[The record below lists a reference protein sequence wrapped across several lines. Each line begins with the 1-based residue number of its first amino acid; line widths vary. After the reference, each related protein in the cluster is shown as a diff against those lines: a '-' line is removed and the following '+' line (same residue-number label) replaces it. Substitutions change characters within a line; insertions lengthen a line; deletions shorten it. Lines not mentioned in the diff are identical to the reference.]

1 MSTALDLAT
10 DRMMA
15 LQPAHI
21 RLLDEANG
29 GALRGLMRAL
39 ASGSVE
45 VNAEID
51 ALLDDAFV
59 ETTGPAGLASLARLV
74 GAPLLASAPGDAAGA
89 NRAFIANTV
98 RRRRAKGTARALE
111 GVAGDV
117 TGAGAAVVE
126 YYQRLA
132 RLAHLV
138 DVRPE
143 RPGLAPLGDGDT
155 RARIGT
161 TFDRTPRLMDMRSI
175 ARAGG
180 RHNIQG
186 VGVHVARLK
195 APRYPAPPGTGLAPD
210 KLAGVPVLAPWLDA
224 GAVAPGYFQ
233 ISPRPDGLVPLVNPD
248 RRPADGRARTDETM
262 LAGRLRRL
270 PLHIEIEVARL
281 RAVKGL
287 PPPASPPPAW
297 FDDQGEPFGL
307 FLRRVGATTF
317 DPVPPQR
324 LAIVNLATMP
334 AKVAGVRPRPPQVLT
349 YNWRDPGAVAPV
361 AHTGTMPIEAA
372 IDPVAGRVVIADPGA
387 QPDVAE
393 VRLAH
398 AVGLG
403 DAIGAGPQE
412 RDDRSVPTEVATADF
427 LRVVD
432 PFPVV
437 PGPEY
442 VATLADALAAWAAG
456 AGHTRGFIVLAR
468 CDADAALAAPAV
480 AVKPGTELHIVA
492 AQWRPKR
499 VVPGVADVPT
509 RRGYLVRAGRRYILP
524 LGLGLAASAAPP
536 PGGRPGAVILDGLF
550 LAGPLGMGAAAASV
564 LRVRYCT
571 LRPAIGPAVT
581 TAAPLS
587 AVSLSVEMSIAHSLA
602 LEAAA
607 GPGDGTLTLSRTIV
621 AGDGGGAV
629 TVAAAGLD
637 AAMMDVTL
645 LGAARVKTIEA
656 TNLIVTG
663 ALTAA
668 RRQAGCVRYSYLGPG
683 WQAPRRFRCQPD
695 LAVAQRQA
703 ARDVDT
709 LPANEDVAVRMGV
722 TPVFLDTDLDQPT
735 AAMLSSRAPEAIRR
749 GGEGGTEMGAF
760 AAAGQPIR
768 FANLASLF
776 DEDLPVTLEGAILD
790 DTRSRATTDRRN
802 VP

>member
-1 MSTALDLAT
+1 MSTALDLAI
-10 DRMMA
+10 DRMMT
-15 LQPAHI
+15 LLPAHI

-39 ASGSVE
+39 AVGPVE
-45 VNAEID
+45 VNAEIG
-51 ALLDDAFV
+51 ALSDNAFV
-59 ETTGPAGLASLARLV
+59 ETAGPAGLAALARLV

-138 DVRPE
+138 DVQPE
-143 RPGLAPLGDGDT
+143 RPGLTPLSDGDT

-161 TFDRTPRLMDMRSI
+161 AFDRTRRLMDMRSI

-180 RHNIQG
+180 RHNIQA
-186 VGVHVARLK
+186 VGVHVARLE
-195 APRYPAPPGTGLAPD
+195 APRYPAPPGTGLAQD

-224 GAVAPGYFQ
+224 GVVAPGYFQ
-233 ISPRPDGLVPLVNPD
+233 VSPRPDGLMPLVNPD
-248 RRPADGRARTDETM
+248 RRPAEGRARTDETM

-270 PLHIEIEVARL
+270 PLHNEVAAARL

-287 PPPASPPPAW
+287 PTPTSPPPAW

-324 LAIVNLATMP
+324 LAIVNLAMMP
-334 AKVAGVRPRPPQVLT
+334 AKVGGVRPRPPATLT
-349 YNWRDPGAVAPV
+349 YNWRDPGPAAPV
-361 AHTGTMPIEAA
+361 ARTGTVPIDAA
-372 IDPVAGRVVIADPGA
+372 IDPVTGRVVIADPGA

-412 RDDRSVPTEVATADF
+412 RDDKSVPSEVATADF

-437 PGPEY
+437 PGPEH
-442 VATLADALAAWAAG
+442 VATLADALAAWAADS
-456 AGHTRGFIVLAR
+456 GHTRGFIVLAR
-468 CDADAALAAPAV
+468 CDADAGPGVLAIAI
-480 AVKPGTELHIVA
+480 KPETELHIVA

-499 VVPGVADVPT
+499 VVPGVADVLT
-509 RRGYLVRAGRRYILP
+509 RRGYLVRAGRRYVLP
-524 LGLGLAASAAPP
+524 LGLSLAASATPP
-536 PGGRPGAVILDGLF
+536 PGGRPGALILDGLY
-550 LAGPLGMGAAAASV
+550 LAGPLAVGAAAASV
-564 LRVRYCT
+564 LQIRYCT
-571 LRPAIGPAVT
+571 LRPVAGPAVT

-587 AVSLSVEMSIAHSLA
+587 AVSLSVQTSVAHSLA
-602 LEAAA
+602 LEAP
-607 GPGDGTLTLSRTIV
+607 GGFGDGTLSLNRTIV
-621 AGDGGGAV
+621 SADGGGSVA
-629 TVAAAGLD
+629 VAAAGLD
-637 AAMMDVTL
+637 TAMTDVTL
-645 LGAARVKTIEA
+645 LGDARVKTIEA

-663 ALTAA
+663 ALVAT

-683 WQAPRRFRCQPD
+683 SQAPRRFRCQPD
-695 LAVAQRQA
+695 LAVAERQA
-703 ARDVDT
+703 ARGVDT
-709 LPANEDVAVRMGV
+709 LPANEDAAVRLGA
-722 TPVFLDTDLDQPT
+722 TPVFLDANLDQPT
-735 AAMLSSRAPEAIRR
+735 AAILSSRAPEAIRR

-776 DEDLPVTLEGAILD
+776 DEDLPVTLEGAIMD
-790 DTRSRATTDRRN
+790 DTRSRATIDRRN